1 MYTTCDEWI
10 CYRCGQCKYFKANAD
25 MPNEISTCK
34 RLDHKHLRFAKK
46 TFNCYDCGT
55 DSPFTCSDFAPKE
68 NIPYLFNHWQEIKS
82 ATMPIPEYSLV
93 PLNIDGDTSVR
104 YMVKESDFY
113 NNTFI
118 DEDGSVKWLYKYY
131 YKQSRRS
138 STGYVIVYETS
149 DGIVTTSYAFAKCW
163 SLGEIPISKETAL
176 KLCKSHKIT
185 NIPFKLAVCD
195 ITEELAIEMLK

>member
-1 MYTTCDEWI
+1 MYTTCNEWG
-10 CYRCGQCKYFKANAD
+10 CYRCGQCKHFKVNAD
-25 MPNEISTCK
+25 MPNETSTCK

-46 TFNCYDCGT
+46 TFGCYDCGT

-93 PLNIDGDTSVR
+93 PLNIDGDTSVI
-104 YMVKESDFY
+104 YMVKQSDFY
-113 NNTFI
+113 NGTFI
-118 DEDGSVKWLYKYY
+118 NEDGSVKWLYKYY
-131 YKQSRRS
+131 YKQSHKNA
-138 STGYVIVYETS
+138 TGRVIVYETS
-149 DGIVTTSYAFAKCW
+149 DGIVTTSCAFARSW
-163 SLGEIPISKETAL
+163 SLGEIHISKETAL
-176 KLCKSHKIT
+176 KLCKAHKET